1 MPAIRTKSGLSEG
14 KEARASNVIDM
25 TGGGDNEEMTAPR
38 RSTRIKDKVPSEPGS
53 SAEKVKPAS
62 PKPKKQQHG
71 KAADKVSANVKEPAF
86 DFQVDELV
94 PLKDVPKEHRSA
106 NEYTQI
112 LGKVVSREIRISTPN
127 TVLSKIGVDDGTSCP
142 MTICFWHDDGAT
154 LANGFKIGDI
164 LYAGSVRIKD
174 YDGGFELR
182 HIRHTSQYQ
191 VCWREKGKQFD
202 RSWGKKSAEAAAVLK
217 LVDNQAQL

>member
-1 MPAIRTKSGLSEG
+1 M
-14 KEARASNVIDM
+14 
-25 TGGGDNEEMTAPR
+25 
-38 RSTRIKDKVPSEPGS
+38 
-53 SAEKVKPAS
+53 
-62 PKPKKQQHG
+62 
-71 KAADKVSANVKEPAF
+71 KEPAF
-86 DFQVDELV
+86 EFQVGELV

-106 NEYTQI
+106 NEYIQI

-127 TVLSKIGVDDGTSCP
+127 TVLSKIVVDDGTSRP
-142 MTICFWHDDGAT
+142 MTICFWHEDGAT
-154 LANGFKIGDI
+154 LANGFKLGDI
-164 LYAGSVRIKD
+164 LYAGCTYSFVTVRVDYESDGLIRPANWTSPAAVRIKD